1 MLLARSMHAVHAFDN
16 RVYVFGGKDSHGI
29 AMDNF
34 EFFNLE
40 KNVWTALPNLPKLM
54 ERISVTEV
62 DRSFYFTDFYS
73 RIVFSYDIDAQTF
86 SRINLLLPQTESKL
100 LASVPNSSLL
110 MVFCGSKF
118 IVVDIK
124 KGKKVLSQQD
134 TTIDEP
140 FWSNCPGFYAD
151 DHICFVN
158 KCYPQRF
165 NINTLKVSSQSDLL
179 NLMT

>member
-1 MLLARSMHAVHAFDN
+1 MSEFIFYWGGGAESDVKLMKNAYIMQPNESNYGVVEQNDMLLARSMHAVHAFDN

-73 RIVFSYDIDAQTF
+73 RIVFSYDIDA
-86 SRINLLLPQTESKL
+86 
-100 LASVPNSSLL
+100 
-110 MVFCGSKF
+110 
-118 IVVDIK
+118 
-124 KGKKVLSQQD
+124 
-134 TTIDEP
+134 
-140 FWSNCPGFYAD
+140 
-151 DHICFVN
+151 
-158 KCYPQRF
+158 
-165 NINTLKVSSQSDLL
+165 
-179 NLMT
+179 